1 MKKTYQAFP
10 VKKLPAELRRG
21 LGAEGVVEITIETP
35 EATAPRP
42 EDDVESLDL
51 AAPETLAGQGKRVEE
66 LCARRKFW

>member
-10 VKKLPAELRRG
+10 VKKLPEELRRG
-21 LGAEGVVEITIETP
+21 LGAEGVVEITIEAP
-35 EATAPRP
+35 EAAAPP
-42 EDDVESLDL
+42 SEDEADPIDL

>member
-1 MKKTYQAFP
+1 VKKTYQAFP

-21 LGAEGVVEITIETP
+21 LGAEGVVEITIEAA
-35 EATAPRP
+35 EAAAPQP
-42 EDDVESLDL
+42 EDETDPIDL

>member
-21 LGAEGVVEITIETP
+21 LGAEGVVEIAIETS
-35 EATAPRP
+35 EAAAPPP
-42 EDDVESLDL
+42 EDGIDTLDL
-51 AAPETLAGQGKRVEE
+51 AVPETLAGQGKRVED